1 MEPSA
6 CCGIGKRELGN
17 GSETLEVLAALE
29 VLEVLS
35 AADEDIRPP
44 AGSRRVAD
52 TALGVL
58 KLGVD
63 ISAIEMSRTWL
74 IDPAPFGDTQ
84 PRLGEMADVSE
95 GDVEVQ
101 VEF

>member
-1 MEPSA
+1 M
-6 CCGIGKRELGN
+6 
-17 GSETLEVLAALE
+17 AAQR
-29 VLEVLS
+29 S
-35 AADEDIRPP
+35 
-44 AGSRRVAD
+44 GSRRVAD

-63 ISAIEMSRTWL
+63 IRAIEMSRTWL